1 MQRKETKK
9 EKQQQQQQ
17 QQQQQ
22 RDNFSLF
29 NKTGYKFRTP
39 RFILLV
45 KKRSLK
51 S

>member
-9 EKQQQQQQ
+9 EKQQQ

>member
-9 EKQQQQQQ
+9 EKQQ

>member
-9 EKQQQQQQ
+9 EKQQQQQ